1 MQLAFALTVNAASET
16 AQKKKN
22 ASSPPVVPPAS
33 FIKQGERALS
43 ILRLNYRYDATHHRR
58 RILIVVSQI
67 NGILLGADAASL
79 AARPGDDLIS
89 ALFRW
94 R

>member
-1 MQLAFALTVNAASET
+1 MQLAFALAVSATSET
-16 AQKKKN
+16 SAKKCLLS
-22 ASSPPVVPPAS
+22 ACCVLSVPL
-33 FIKQGERALS
+33 IRQGERAIS
-43 ILRLNYRYDATHHRR
+43 ILGLNYRYDATRYRR